1 MLVKLLRHGHT
12 YLFRVNNKDTRT
24 TTIQTLLYL
33 MSCML
38 TLNMHLRNQGQFQPV
53 KLTHCTKM
61 KFFIKD
67 FFCKCDHIRRKLQ
80 IWSHLLKKSLM
91 ENFILCAVSRQL
103 DLLGGKIN
111 HLREIFSPIDI
122 LCVDETKIDS
132 GYPDAQFSN

>member
-1 MLVKLLRHGHT
+1 MLVKLLRHGHR

-53 KLTHCTKM
+53 KLIHCTKM

-67 FFCKCDHIRRKLQ
+67 FFSKCDQIRKKLQ

-91 ENFILCAVSRQL
+91 ENFILCAVTRQL
-103 DLLGGKIN
+103 DLLDGKIN
-111 HLREIFSPIDI
+111 QLREIFSPIDI
-122 LCVDETKIDS
+122 LCDDETKIDS
-132 GYPDAQFSN
+132 DYPDAQFSN